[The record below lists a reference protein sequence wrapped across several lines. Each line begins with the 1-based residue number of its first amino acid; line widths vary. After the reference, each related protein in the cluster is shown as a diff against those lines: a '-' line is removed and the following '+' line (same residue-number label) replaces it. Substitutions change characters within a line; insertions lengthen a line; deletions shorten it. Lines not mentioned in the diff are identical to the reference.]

1 MISGASRLV
10 GARQDVTGEMGSKP
24 LRAPAQRF
32 WSGDPACIVDEPRQ
46 AVGQVD
52 QPRGVAGM
60 VARDAHQREHT
71 RFGHRY
77 RVGRAEAVMDALQV
91 PDPTATP
98 AAGPAMMTGSRDA
111 LRRRTRHMIEL
122 DESVVV
128 DRPREAVFAHIARI
142 EAVPDWLPVVQEATL
157 LDPGDVRVGSL
168 VRLAIAGPGARVT
181 ATGEITE
188 LVAPERIAMRTLD
201 APVNLAARGE
211 LEALDE
217 RRTRLHLTGQ
227 IALPGLLRFAEGTV
241 RDRIRREAPAALE
254 ELRRR
259 IEAAVPAGGS

>member
-1 MISGASRLV
+1 M
-10 GARQDVTGEMGSKP
+10 
-24 LRAPAQRF
+24 
-32 WSGDPACIVDEPRQ
+32 
-46 AVGQVD
+46 
-52 QPRGVAGM
+52 
-60 VARDAHQREHT
+60 
-71 RFGHRY
+71 
-77 RVGRAEAVMDALQV
+77 
-91 PDPTATP
+91 
-98 AAGPAMMTGSRDA
+98 
-111 LRRRTRHMIEL
+111 
-122 DESVVV
+122 
-128 DRPREAVFAHIARI
+128 
-142 EAVPDWLPVVQEATL
+142 
-157 LDPGDVRVGSL
+157 RVGSL

-217 RRTRLHLTGQ
+217 RRTRLHLTGR